1 MRTQKTK
8 ILADVTGEQ
17 AVIYFVGSTVRD
29 LGDVQK
35 IVDEIEEVAYNSK
48 ITLLVI
54 NFSRLTQLTSAFL
67 GRLITLNKSLKQA
80 GVTLRLCSMSPQ
92 IEEAFRIC
100 KFQKLI
106 PLFPTEEKALAG

>member
-1 MRTQKTK
+1 MKIQKTR
-8 ILADVTGEQ
+8 IIADITGEQ
-17 AVIYFVGSTVRD
+17 AIIYFVGSTVRD

-48 ITLLVI
+48 IKLLVI
-54 NFSRLTQLTSAFL
+54 NFSRVTQLTSAFL

-80 GVTLRLCSMSPQ
+80 GITLRLCSMSPQ

-106 PLFPTEEKALAG
+106 PLFPNEEKALAG

>member
-67 GRLITLNKSLKQA
+67 GRLITLNKSLKQT

>member
-17 AVIYFVGSTVRD
+17 AIIYFVGSTVRD

-48 ITLLVI
+48 IKLLVI
-54 NFSRLTQLTSAFL
+54 NFSRVTQLTSAFL

-80 GVTLRLCSMSPQ
+80 GITLRLCSMTPQ
-92 IEEAFRIC
+92 VEEAFRIC

-106 PLFPTEEKALAG
+106 PLFPTEEKALAE

>member
-8 ILADVTGEQ
+8 ILANVTGEQ

-67 GRLITLNKSLKQA
+67 GRLITLNKSLKQT

>member
-1 MRTQKTK
+1 MKTRKTK
-8 ILADVTGEQ
+8 IIADVTGEQ
-17 AVIYFVGSTVRD
+17 AIIYFVGPTVRD

-35 IVDEIEEVAYNSK
+35 ILDEIEAVAYNSK

-54 NFSRLTQLTSAFL
+54 NFSRVTQLTSAFL
-67 GRLITLNKSLKQA
+67 GRLITLNKSLKQT
-80 GVTLRLCSMSPQ
+80 GITLRLCSMTPQ

-106 PLFPTEEKALAG
+106 PLFPTEEKALAE

>member
-17 AVIYFVGSTVRD
+17 AIIYFVGSTVRD

-48 ITLLVI
+48 IKLLVI
-54 NFSRLTQLTSAFL
+54 NFSRVTQLTSAFL

-80 GVTLRLCSMSPQ
+80 GITLRLCSMSPQ

-106 PLFPTEEKALAG
+106 PLFPNEEKALAG